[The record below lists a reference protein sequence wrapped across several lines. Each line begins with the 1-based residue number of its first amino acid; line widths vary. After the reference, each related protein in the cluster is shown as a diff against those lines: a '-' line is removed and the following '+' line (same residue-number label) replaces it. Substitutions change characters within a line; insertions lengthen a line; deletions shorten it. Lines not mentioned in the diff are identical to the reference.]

1 MTRGNKKVPKGTPIV
16 IPGAEFMSKEELA
29 KAKKNE
35 SQRRLMQ
42 RRRGKEPVVKQT
54 KQEVRE
60 MDTKEMITM
69 AQDTRNL
76 AIQALN
82 KKLGD
87 LISDPEQL
95 EKANITQLATTFG
108 ILFDKAQLAAGL
120 STENISIQAKIDI
133 NMSADEAIKELNKLR
148 EHDAE
153 VNTK

>member
-1 MTRGNKKVPKGTPIV
+1 MTKVKETVPKGTPII
-16 IPGAEFMSKEELA
+16 IPGAEHMTKEELA
-29 KAKKNE
+29 KAKKAE

-42 RRRGKEPVVKQT
+42 RRRGKEPTVKQT
-54 KQEVRE
+54 NQEVRT
-60 MDTKEMITM
+60 MDTKEMVNM

-82 KKLGD
+82 MKLGD
-87 LISDPEQL
+87 LMSDPEQL
-95 EKANITQLATTFG
+95 AKANITQLATTFG

-120 STENISIQAKIDI
+120 STENISIQAKIDV
-133 NMSADEAIKELNKLR
+133 NMSADEAIETLNKMR